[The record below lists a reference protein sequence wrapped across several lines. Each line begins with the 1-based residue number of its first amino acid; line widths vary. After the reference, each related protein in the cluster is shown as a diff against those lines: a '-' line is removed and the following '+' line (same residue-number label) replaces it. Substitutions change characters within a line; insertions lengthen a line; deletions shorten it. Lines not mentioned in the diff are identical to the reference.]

1 MPWSK
6 REMLVWKPD
15 LIWKII
21 HPYQKKSIR
30 LVTAH
35 FRFWCQLFR
44 PNRYRVRTKYW
55 PPYDTNYGLFLIVL
69 WKNYEK
75 ISHSLGLDDLFAT
88 SKPNKCEIFHNFFI
102 KRSEIGHILY
112 YMGGQY
118 FVRTLYVYS
127 LRFHRYAHGK

>member
-1 MPWSK
+1 MNIMMFLFFWN
-6 REMLVWKPD
+6 L
-15 LIWKII
+15 
-21 HPYQKKSIR
+21 QFSI
-30 LVTAH
+30 LLHHSFFSGIYHT
-35 FRFWCQLFR
+35 FSTICFSFLFEELL
-44 PNRYRVRTKYW
+44 YRSRTKYW

-112 YMGGQY
+112 HRGANT
-118 FVRTLYVYS
+118 FVAPCMYYILPRVM
-127 LRFHRYAHGK
+127 

>member
-1 MPWSK
+1 MI
-6 REMLVWKPD
+6 V
-15 LIWKII
+15 
-21 HPYQKKSIR
+21 
-30 LVTAH
+30 
-35 FRFWCQLFR
+35 
-44 PNRYRVRTKYW
+44 YRVRTKYW

-118 FVRTLYVYS
+118 FVRTL
-127 LRFHRYAHGK
+127 

>member
-1 MPWSK
+1 MTF
-6 REMLVWKPD
+6 
-15 LIWKII
+15 I
-21 HPYQKKSIR
+21 
-30 LVTAH
+30 
-35 FRFWCQLFR
+35 
-44 PNRYRVRTKYW
+44 YRVWTKYW

-118 FVRTLYVYS
+118 FVRTLYVIFQILKGIQGADKVWTPHIIQNMAY
-127 LRFHRYAHGK
+127 F